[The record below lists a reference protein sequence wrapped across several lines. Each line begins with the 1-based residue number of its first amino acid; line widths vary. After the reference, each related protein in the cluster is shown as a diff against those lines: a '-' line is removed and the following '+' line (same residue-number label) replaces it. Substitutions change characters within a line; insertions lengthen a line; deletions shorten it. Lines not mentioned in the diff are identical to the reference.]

1 MNKKRKV
8 YQKIITIII
17 LLISLFGQNLLL
29 WSINKA
35 NEAKIKVSLVNTV
48 MDFNG
53 YTYSGNIVYPNGE
66 YEFYYNQWLMTDHI
80 KDPIS
85 DGKINM
91 PDSWVGRELHRNG
104 KNYKLTSHG

>member
-66 YEFYYNQWLMTDHI
+66 YEFYYNQWLMTD
-80 KDPIS
+80 PCF
-85 DGKINM
+85 
-91 PDSWVGRELHRNG
+91 
-104 KNYKLTSHG
+104 